1 MTKAVHFLP
10 DEKSHEATRL
20 LPYVMAVMV
29 YLSALALMGSMML
42 HKGFGEWT
50 ETLSNRLT
58 VQVTTADP
66 DMRYA
71 QVQEVS
77 QLLRNTPGIDFVR
90 QLNDVEIEKLL
101 EPWLGVGNVTKD
113 LPVPDILDVTV
124 SRTLSINLDA
134 LRGMLAKVSED
145 IHLDD
150 HQQWLG
156 RFLRLMD
163 TVEYT
168 ALGILLLVVMA
179 TICIVI
185 FGTKAGMA
193 ENRETIAVMHHL
205 GAKDGMIARAFQDRF
220 MVYGLKGGI
229 IGLVLAFVSLFSLIY
244 LSRDLAAGLVKVPE
258 FPVTQVAMLLII
270 PFFAAFIAMLTARV
284 TVMRNLGRMV

>member
-10 DEKSHEATRL
+10 DERRHEATRL

-29 YLSALALMGSMML
+29 YLSALAMMGSMLL

-50 ETLSNRLT
+50 ENLSNHLT
-58 VQVTTADP
+58 VQITEDDADRRK
-66 DMRYA
+66 DQVA
-71 QVQEVS
+71 QVIQI
-77 QLLRNTPGIDFVR
+77 LNNTPGIELVR
-90 QLNDVEIEKLL
+90 KLDDTEIAKLL
-101 EPWLGVGNVTKD
+101 EPWLGEGNVTGD
-113 LPVPDILDVTV
+113 LPVPDILDVKV
-124 SRTLSINLDA
+124 SRTLSIHLDA
-134 LRGMLAKVSED
+134 IRAQLAKVSEN

-168 ALGILLLVVMA
+168 GLGILLLVVLA

-193 ENRETIAVMHHL
+193 EHRETIAIMHHL
-205 GAKDGMIARAFQDRF
+205 GAQDDMISRAYQDRF
-220 MVYGLKGGI
+220 MRYGLKGGVM
-229 IGLVLAFVSLFSLIY
+229 GLILAFLTLIY
-244 LSRDLAAGLVKVPE
+244 LIYLTRDLAAGMVKLPELPVLEVTVLLV
-258 FPVTQVAMLLII
+258 I
-270 PFFAAFIAMLTARV
+270 PFVAAFISMLTARI
-284 TVMRNLGRMV
+284 TVLRDLARMV